1 MCGIAG
7 SIEWHDS
14 AGVAGFN
21 LAAMRNRGPDAQ
33 VEIDSHIDGIPSA
46 ADFRFRLGHA
56 RLSIIDLSATA
67 NQPMSTEDGRY
78 WIVFNGE
85 IYNHAE
91 LRARLE
97 ALGHRFRTRNSDTE
111 VLLLGFIQWG
121 KGVLEL
127 LNGMFAFVVVDAQT
141 GTAFGARDRMGIKP
155 FFFRKGKGSF
165 EFASEIR
172 ALNGRKEIRLQAV
185 REYFHFLQAAG
196 PGTFFEGIEKLEA
209 SECFTLDVKG
219 NFRKEVWWH
228 PLQNGTMRDTDPEAI
243 HDLLRDSVRLR
254 LQADVPVG
262 AYLSGGLDS
271 SIISAIAA
279 EMGGLKTFSFGFDTT
294 ATGYKSELPFARQ
307 VSNHIGSEHH
317 EVFSDKATF
326 IDSVHRSFD
335 ILDEPI
341 ADTACAPL
349 LLLSELARA
358 NGVKVML
365 GGEGADELF
374 LGYRVWWNA
383 HRVYKFWNRLPK
395 PLRPLAA
402 ASFSTMYGS
411 RKPDWNR
418 WFQRLSKG
426 QMPMWGGIDA
436 LVRQKE
442 SHFLHPD
449 LIAST
454 RDPYDVV
461 HRHMLEETPPE
472 ADFFQRLASFDLRF
486 RLPEQLLA
494 RIDRMS
500 MAASVEARV
509 PFLDHRLVEV
519 AMSLPLHHQGNL
531 TNQKALLKGI
541 ASHYLPTKI
550 INRPKDGFSIPLRE
564 VMTVKTSEREG
575 LPKASTFLTDNFAT
589 SPLSHREIWGVF
601 ALDLWLSK
609 NRNYRNKVD

>member
-1 MCGIAG
+1 
-7 SIEWHDS
+7 
-14 AGVAGFN
+14 
-21 LAAMRNRGPDAQ
+21 MRNRGPDAQ
-33 VEIDSHIDGIPSA
+33 VEIDSFDAGINCA

-56 RLSIIDLSATA
+56 RLSIVDLSSAA
-67 NQPMSTEDGRY
+67 NQPMSTKDGRY

-85 IYNHAE
+85 IYNHVE
-91 LRARLE
+91 LRAQLE
-97 ALGHRFRTRNSDTE
+97 GVGHRFQTKGSDTE
-111 VLLLGFIQWG
+111 ALLMGYVQWG
-121 KGVLEL
+121 KGLLER

-172 ALNGRKEIRLQAV
+172 ALNGPKEIRLQAV

-209 SECFTLDVKG
+209 SECFSLDAEG
-219 NFRKEVWWH
+219 NLSKEVWWH
-228 PLQNGTMRDTDPEAI
+228 PLENGTKRDTDPEAI
-243 HDLLRDSVRLR
+243 HELLRDSVRLR

-262 AYLSGGLDS
+262 AYLSGGIDS
-271 SIISAIAA
+271 SLISAIAA
-279 EMGGLKTFSFGFDTT
+279 QMGSLKTFSFGFDTA

-307 VSNHIGSEHH
+307 VSEHIGSEHH
-317 EVFSDKATF
+317 EVFSDKKTF
-326 IDSVHRSFD
+326 LDAVHRSFD

-349 LLLSELARA
+349 LLLSELARK

-374 LGYRVWWNA
+374 LGYREWWDA
-383 HRVYKFWNRLPK
+383 HRVYQFWNRLPK

-402 ASFSTMYGS
+402 ASFAAMYGK
-411 RKPDWNR
+411 RKPDWNG
-418 WFQRLSKG
+418 WFQRLNKG

-442 SHFLHPD
+442 SRILHPD
-449 LIAST
+449 LLAST
-454 RDPYDVV
+454 YDPYEVV
-461 HRHMLEETPPE
+461 RRHMLEEAPVD
-472 ADFFQRLASFDLRF
+472 ADYFQRIALFDLRF

-509 PFLDHRLVEV
+509 PFLDHRIVET
-519 AMSLPLHHQGNL
+519 ALMLPLDMQGNV
-531 TNQKALLKGI
+531 TNQKALLKEL
-541 ASHYLPTKI
+541 ATRYLPEKI
-550 INRPKDGFSIPLRE
+550 INRPKDGFTIPLSE
-564 VMTVKTSEREG
+564 VMSTS
-575 LPKASTFLTDNFAT
+575 ASQINNSNSTSLFLNQEFDLLR
-589 SPLSHREIWGVF
+589 LSVGESWSLF
-601 ALDLWLSK
+601 ALNLWVNKYEGRGKGLSK
-609 NRNYRNKVD
+609 

>member
-7 SIEWHDS
+7 SLEWRTS
-14 AGVAGFN
+14 QGVAGFD
-21 LAAMRNRGPDAQ
+21 LTALRNRGPDAQ
-33 VEIDSHIDGIPSA
+33 VEVDSHAEGVRCA

-56 RLSIIDLSATA
+56 RLSIVDLSTTA
-67 NQPMSTEDGRY
+67 NQPMSTEDRRY

-91 LRARLE
+91 LRLQLE
-97 ALGHRFRTRNSDTE
+97 ALGHHFRTRNSDTE
-111 VLLLGFIQWG
+111 VLLLGFVQWG
-121 KGVLEL
+121 KGVLER
-127 LNGMFAFVVVDAQT
+127 LNGMFAFVAVDAQS
-141 GTAFGARDRMGIKP
+141 GAAFGARDRMGIKP
-155 FFFRKGKGSF
+155 FFFRRGKGSF
-165 EFASEIR
+165 EFSSEIR
-172 ALNGRKEIRLQAV
+172 ALKGPKEIRLQAV

-209 SECFTLDVKG
+209 SECFTLDTEG
-219 NFRKEVWWH
+219 NFKKEVWWH
-228 PLQNGTMRDTDPEAI
+228 PLEHGTTRDTDPEAI
-243 HDLLRDSVRLR
+243 LELLRDSIRLR

-279 EMGGLKTFSFGFDTT
+279 EMGELKTFSFGFDTA

-307 VSNHIGSEHH
+307 VSEHIGSEHH

-326 IDSVHRSFD
+326 IDAVHRSFD

-374 LGYRVWWNA
+374 LGYRVWWDA
-383 HRVYKFWNRLPK
+383 HRVYQYWNRLPK

-402 ASFSTMYGS
+402 ASFEVMYGK
-411 RKPDWNR
+411 RKPDWNG
-418 WFQRLSKG
+418 WFQRLNQG

-436 LVRQKE
+436 SVRQRE
-442 SHFLHPD
+442 SRFLHPD
-449 LIAST
+449 LLAST
-454 RDPYDVV
+454 RDPYEVV
-461 HRHMLEETPPE
+461 RRHMLEEIPVDT
-472 ADFFQRLASFDLRF
+472 DYFQRMASFDLRF

-509 PFLDHRLVEV
+509 PFLDHRLVET
-519 AMSLPLHHQGNL
+519 AMRLPLTAKGEL
-531 TNQKALLKGI
+531 TEQKVLLKKM
-541 ASHYLPTKI
+541 ASRYLPQEI
-550 INRPKDGFSIPLRE
+550 INRPKDGFSIPLSE
-564 VMTVKTSEREG
+564 VMTPNAREIDALPNTSNYLFEDLSLISLEERE
-575 LPKASTFLTDNFAT
+575 L
-589 SPLSHREIWGVF
+589 WGVF
-601 ALDLWLSK
+601 ALELWLAKILS
-609 NRNYRNKVD
+609 

>member
-7 SIEWHDS
+7 SIEWKS
-14 AGVAGFN
+14 SQGVAGFN
-21 LAAMRNRGPDAQ
+21 LAALRNRGPDAQ
-33 VEIDSHIDGIPSA
+33 VEVDSYQDGIRSA
-46 ADFRFRLGHA
+46 GDFRFRLGHA
-56 RLSIIDLSATA
+56 RLSIVDLSDTA
-67 NQPMSTEDGRY
+67 NQPMATEDGRY

-85 IYNHAE
+85 VYNHAD
-91 LRARLE
+91 LRAQLE
-97 ALGHRFRTRNSDTE
+97 GLGHRFRTRGSDTE
-111 VLLLGFIQWG
+111 VLLLGFVQWG
-121 KGVLEL
+121 KEVLQR
-127 LNGMFAFVVVDAQT
+127 LNGMFAFVAVDAHT

-155 FFFRKGKGSF
+155 FFFRMGKGSF

-172 ALNGRKEIRLQAV
+172 ALNGPKEIRLQAV

-196 PGTFFEGIEKLEA
+196 PGTFFNGIEKLEA
-209 SECFTLDVKG
+209 SECFTLDSAG
-219 NFRKEVWWH
+219 NMSREVWWH
-228 PLQNGTMRDTDPEAI
+228 PLENGTERNSDPEAI
-243 HDLLRDSVRLR
+243 HDLIRDSVRLR

-279 EMGGLKTFSFGFDTT
+279 EMGRLKTFSFGFDTE

-307 VSNHIGSEHH
+307 VSAHIGSEHH
-317 EVFSDKATF
+317 EVYSDKVTF
-326 IDSVHRSFD
+326 RDAVYRSFD

-374 LGYRVWWNA
+374 LGYRVWWDA
-383 HRVYKFWNRLPK
+383 HRVYQFWNRLPK

-402 ASFSTMYGS
+402 ASFSMMYGS
-411 RKPDWNR
+411 RKPDWNG
-418 WFQRLSKG
+418 WFQRLGKG

-436 LVRQKE
+436 LVRQSE
-442 SHFLHPD
+442 SRFLHPD
-449 LIAST
+449 LLAST
-454 RDPYDVV
+454 LDPYEVV
-461 HRHMLEETPPE
+461 HRHMLEEAPVD
-472 ADFFQRLASFDLRF
+472 ADYFQRMATFDLRL

-509 PFLDHRLVEV
+509 PFLDHRLVEH
-519 AMSLPLHHQGNL
+519 ALRLPLDVQGNL

-541 ASHYLPTKI
+541 ALNYLPDRI
-550 INRPKDGFSIPLRE
+550 INRPKDGFSIPLGE
-564 VMTVKTSEREG
+564 VMRPNARTRDGLTNASRFLAQECSLNSLSDRE
-575 LPKASTFLTDNFAT
+575 L
-589 SPLSHREIWGVF
+589 WGVF
-601 ALDLWLSK
+601 ALDLWLAK
-609 NRNYRNKVD
+609 K

>member
-7 SIEWHDS
+7 SIEWRDS
-14 AGVAGFN
+14 AGVAGFD
-21 LAAMRNRGPDAQ
+21 LAVMRNRGPDAQ
-33 VEIDSHIDGIPSA
+33 VEVDSHAEGIRTA

-56 RLSIIDLSATA
+56 RLSIVDLSTTA

-97 ALGHRFRTRNSDTE
+97 GLGHRFQTRGSDTE
-111 VLLLGFIQWG
+111 VLLLGFVQWG
-121 KGVLEL
+121 KRVLEL
-127 LNGMFAFVVVDAQT
+127 LNGMFAFVVVDAHT

-155 FFFRKGKGSF
+155 FFFRRAKGSF

-209 SECFTLDVKG
+209 SECFTLDREG
-219 NFRKEVWWH
+219 NFKKEVWWH
-228 PLQNGTMRDTDPEAI
+228 PLQNGTARDTDPEAI
-243 HDLLRDSVRLR
+243 HELLRDSVQLR

-271 SIISAIAA
+271 SVISAIAA
-279 EMGGLKTFSFGFDTT
+279 EMGGLKTFSFGFDTA
-294 ATGYKSELPFARQ
+294 ATGYKSELPFARE
-307 VSNHIGSEHH
+307 VSAHIGSVHH
-317 EVFSDKATF
+317 EVFSDKAAF
-326 IDSVHRSFD
+326 LDAVHRSFD

-374 LGYRVWWNA
+374 LGYRVWWDA
-383 HRVYKFWNRLPK
+383 HRVYQFWNRLPK
-395 PLRPLAA
+395 PLRPLAS
-402 ASFSTMYGS
+402 ASFSAIYGS
-411 RKPDWNR
+411 RKPDWNG
-418 WFQRLSKG
+418 WFQRLNKG

-442 SHFLHPD
+442 SRFLHPD

-454 RDPYDVV
+454 RDPYEVV
-461 HRHMLEETPPE
+461 RRHMLEEAP
-472 ADFFQRLASFDLRF
+472 ADADYFQRMASFDLRL

-509 PFLDHRLVEV
+509 PFLDHRLVEA
-519 AMSLPLHHQGNL
+519 AMRLPLVDQGEL
-531 TNQKALLKGI
+531 TNQKQLLKKL
-541 ASHYLPTKI
+541 ALRYLPDRI
-550 INRPKDGFSIPLRE
+550 INRPKDGFSIPLSE
-564 VMTVKTSEREG
+564 VMASRSNIGFDFLVANSLVRKSFPVPQLSLRE
-575 LPKASTFLTDNFAT
+575 LWSVYSLHHWMTKSPNAS
-589 SPLSHREIWGVF
+589 S
-601 ALDLWLSK
+601 
-609 NRNYRNKVD
+609 

>member
-7 SIEWHDS
+7 SLEWRAS
-14 AGVAGFN
+14 AGVAGYD

-33 VEIDSHIDGIPSA
+33 MEVDSHTDGIRCA

-56 RLSIIDLSATA
+56 RLSIVDLSTTA

-91 LRARLE
+91 LRKRLE
-97 ALGHRFRTRNSDTE
+97 GLGHRFQTRGSDTE
-111 VLLLGFIQWG
+111 VLLLGFVQWG

-127 LNGMFAFVVVDAQT
+127 LNGMFAFVVVDAHT

-155 FFFRKGKGSF
+155 FFFRQAKGSF

-209 SECFTLDVKG
+209 SECFSIDTEG
-219 NFRKEVWWH
+219 NFKKDVWWH
-228 PLQNGTMRDTDPEAI
+228 PLLNGTTRDTDPEAI
-243 HDLLRDSVRLR
+243 HELLRDSVRLR

-271 SIISAIAA
+271 SIIASIAA
-279 EMGGLKTFSFGFDTT
+279 EMGGLKTFSFGFDTA

-307 VSNHIGSEHH
+307 VSSHIGSEHH

-326 IDSVHRSFD
+326 IDAVHRSFD

-349 LLLSELARA
+349 LLLSELART

-374 LGYRVWWNA
+374 LGYRAWWDA
-383 HRVYKFWNRLPK
+383 HRVYHFWNRLPK

-402 ASFSTMYGS
+402 ASFSTIYGS
-411 RKPDWNR
+411 RKPNWNG
-418 WFQRLSKG
+418 WFQRLNKS

-442 SHFLHPD
+442 SGFLHPD

-454 RDPYDVV
+454 RDPYEVV
-461 HRHMLEETPPE
+461 RRHMLEETP
-472 ADFFQRLASFDLRF
+472 ADADYFQRMASFDLRL

-509 PFLDHRLVEV
+509 PFLDHRLVEA
-519 AMSLPLHHQGNL
+519 AMKLPLVEQGDL
-531 TNQKALLKGI
+531 MNQKQLLKKLALRYI
-541 ASHYLPTKI
+541 PDRI
-550 INRPKDGFSIPLRE
+550 INRPKDGFSIPLSEVISVNARDRRE
-564 VMTVKTSEREG
+564 LPQASPFLNGGFALSALNDRE
-575 LPKASTFLTDNFAT
+575 L
-589 SPLSHREIWGVF
+589 WGVF
-601 ALDLWLSK
+601 ALNLWLAK
-609 NRNYRNKVD
+609 TNA

>member
-7 SIEWHDS
+7 SIEWRDS
-14 AGVAGFN
+14 AGVAGFD

-33 VEIDSHIDGIPSA
+33 VEVDSHADGIRTA

-56 RLSIIDLSATA
+56 RLSIVDLSATA
-67 NQPMSTEDGRY
+67 NQPMSTGDGRY

-91 LRARLE
+91 LRTRLE
-97 ALGHRFRTRNSDTE
+97 GLGHRFQTRGSDTE
-111 VLLLGFIQWG
+111 VLLLGFVQWG

-127 LNGMFAFVVVDAQT
+127 LNGMFAFVVVDAHM

-155 FFFRKGKGSF
+155 FFFRQAKGSF

-185 REYFHFLQAAG
+185 REYFHFLQSAG

-209 SECFTLDVKG
+209 SECFTLDREG
-219 NFRKEVWWH
+219 NFKKEVWWH
-228 PLQNGTMRDTDPEAI
+228 PLQNGTTRDTAPEAI
-243 HDLLRDSVRLR
+243 HELLRDSVRLR

-271 SIISAIAA
+271 SVISAIAA
-279 EMGGLKTFSFGFDTT
+279 EMGGLKTFSFGFDTA
-294 ATGYKSELPFARQ
+294 ATGYKSELPFARE
-307 VSNHIGSEHH
+307 VSAHIGSEHH

-326 IDSVHRSFD
+326 LDAVHRSFD

-374 LGYRVWWNA
+374 LGYRVWWDA
-383 HRVYKFWNRLPK
+383 HRVYQFWNRLPK

-402 ASFSTMYGS
+402 ASFSTIYGS
-411 RKPDWNR
+411 RKPEWNG
-418 WFQRLSKG
+418 WFQRLNRG

-442 SHFLHPD
+442 SAFLNPD
-449 LIAST
+449 LITST
-454 RDPYDVV
+454 RDPYEVV
-461 HRHMLEETPPE
+461 RRHMLEEAP
-472 ADFFQRLASFDLRF
+472 ADADYFQRMASFDLRL

-509 PFLDHRLVEV
+509 PFLDHRLVE
-519 AMSLPLHHQGNL
+519 AAIRLPLVEQGDL
-531 TNQKALLKGI
+531 MNQKQLLKKQALRYI
-541 ASHYLPTKI
+541 PDRI
-550 INRPKDGFSIPLRE
+550 INRPKDGFSIPLSEVIPVNARDRRE
-564 VMTVKTSEREG
+564 LPQASPFLNGGFALSALSDRE
-575 LPKASTFLTDNFAT
+575 L
-589 SPLSHREIWGVF
+589 WGVF
-601 ALDLWLSK
+601 ALNLWLAK
-609 NRNYRNKVD
+609 TNA